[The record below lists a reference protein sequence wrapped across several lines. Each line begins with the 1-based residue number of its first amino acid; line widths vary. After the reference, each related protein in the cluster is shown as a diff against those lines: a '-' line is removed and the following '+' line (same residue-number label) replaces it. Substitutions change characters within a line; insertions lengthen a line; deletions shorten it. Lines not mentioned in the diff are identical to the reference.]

1 MKYTKIVLTT
11 LMAVALVA
19 TGYSQGGYKANTITL
34 KKEAFEQSLTN
45 AVAPNVMGYQYVLI
59 KDGRIVSEKFGG
71 KARNGKDGNLN
82 MTATTPINV
91 GSLQKF
97 ITGTAMIGMFENPP
111 TKADSM
117 YKKANLKQA
126 LDYPIWGEFPQVWLK
141 LIPKPGQVPG
151 KTVRYID
158 FRQLLQHRS
167 GFDDDYK
174 KDRTVVGFLSEGFN
188 PAQYDKREYSNINFV
203 MAGYLLPLL
212 ERHNLNYDL
221 DIATNN
227 MATAQ
232 ADEYVRNVLGKRMDE
247 ILTERIFS
255 KMTPKINPSCDAKNE
270 LKNTAAYGY
279 ASKTDTQGII
289 TSQIE
294 KKGHCSG
301 EGGYYFSARD
311 FANYVAHFSASN
323 LIVTK
328 EGRDMMFNDTMKDTN
343 DRIVWTSATNDSWM
357 NANFKMPAIASSNGI
372 TDGTKT
378 VLIRLP
384 QNHYLI
390 LFSNSNDMST
400 GQLFNAGV
408 AAFKAGMAHN
418 FNQD

>member
-1 MKYTKIVLTT
+1 MKYAKTT
-11 LMAVALVA
+11 LTMLLVLALFVTA
-19 TGYSQGGYKANTITL
+19 YSQGGYKAKTITL
-34 KKEAFEQSLTN
+34 NKTVFEQSLTG

-82 MTATTPINV
+82 MSATTPINI

-97 ITGTAMIGMFENPP
+97 ITGTAMINLMEKPSP
-111 TKADSM
+111 KADSR
-117 YKKANLKQA
+117 YKNAHLKQA
-126 LDYPIWGEFPQVWLK
+126 FDYPIWGEFPKVWLN
-141 LIPKPGQVPG
+141 LIPGPTQSG

-188 PAQYDKREYSNINFV
+188 PAQYDQREYSNINFV
-203 MAGYLLPLL
+203 LAGYLLPLL

-221 DIATNN
+221 DIATNG
-227 MATAQ
+227 MSTAQ
-232 ADEYVRNVLGKRMDE
+232 ADNYVRGVLGKRMDE
-247 ILTERIFS
+247 IFTERLFS

-279 ASKTDTQGII
+279 ASKTDTQGVIA
-289 TSQIE
+289 SQME

-301 EGGYYFSARD
+301 EGGYYMSARD
-311 FANYVAHFSASN
+311 FANYVAHFSASE
-323 LIVTK
+323 LIVSK
-328 EGRDMMFNDTMKDTN
+328 EAREWMFSDTMKNTN
-343 DRIVWTSATNDSWM
+343 DRVVWTSATSDSWM
-357 NANFKMPAIASSNGI
+357 NSKFKMPSIASSNGI

-390 LFSNSNDMST
+390 LFSNSNDLST

-418 FNQD
+418 FEDN

>member
-1 MKYTKIVLTT
+1 MKHTKIILAMLVLLALFATT
-11 LMAVALVA
+11 
-19 TGYSQGGYKANTITL
+19 YSQGSFQTKTTTF
-34 KKEAFEQSLTN
+34 KKDVFEQSLTN

-71 KARNGKDGNLN
+71 KARNGSDGNMN
-82 MTATTPINV
+82 MTAATPINI

-97 ITGTAMIGMFENPP
+97 ITGTALINLIEKPGPQ
-111 TKADSM
+111 TDSK
-117 YKKANLKQA
+117 YKNASLNQA
-126 LDYPIWGEFPQVWLK
+126 LGLPIWGEFPKVWLN
-141 LIPKPGQVPG
+141 LIPPPTQEGP
-151 KTVRYID
+151 TVRSID

-174 KDRTVVGFLSEGFN
+174 SNRTVVGYLSEGFSK
-188 PAQYDKREYSNINFV
+188 AQYDKREYANINFV
-203 MAGYLLPLL
+203 MTGYLLPLV

-221 DIATNN
+221 DIATGKK
-227 MATAQ
+227 ATAV
-232 ADEYVRNVLGKRMDE
+232 ADEEVRNQLGKRMDE
-247 ILTERIFS
+247 IFNERLFS

-279 ASKTDTQGII
+279 DSKNDTQGII

-311 FANYVAHFSASN
+311 FANYVAHFSTTE

-328 EGRDMMFNDTMKDTN
+328 AGRDLMFNDTMKDPN
-343 DRIVWTSATNDSWM
+343 DRLVWTSATSDSWM
-357 NANFKMPAIASSNGI
+357 STNFKMPFIASSNGI

-384 QNHYLI
+384 QNYYLI
-390 LFSNSNDMST
+390 LFSNSDDMST

-408 AAFKAGMAHN
+408 AAFKAGMANN
-418 FNQD
+418 FM

>member
-1 MKYTKIVLTT
+1 MRHTKIILATLL
-11 LMAVALVA
+11 LMALFA
-19 TGYSQGGYKANTITL
+19 TAFSQGGLQTKTIAL
-34 KKEAFEQSLTN
+34 NKNAFEQSLTT

-59 KDGRIVSEKFGG
+59 KDGKIVSEKFGG
-71 KARNGKDGNLN
+71 KARNGSDGNVD
-82 MTATTPINV
+82 MTATTPINI

-97 ITGTAMIGMFENPP
+97 ITGTAMINLFEKPAP
-111 TKADSM
+111 KSGF
-117 YKKANLKQA
+117 KSGGFKQNLDTA
-126 LDYPIWGEFPQVWLK
+126 IWGEFPKVWLN
-141 LIPKPGQVPG
+141 LIPGPTQAGN
-151 KTVRYID
+151 TVRSID

-174 KDRTVVGFLSEGFN
+174 KDRTVVGYLSEGFS
-188 PAQYDKREYSNINFV
+188 PAQYKVREYANINFV
-203 MAGYLLPLL
+203 MAGYLLPLI

-221 DIATNN
+221 DIETNN
-227 MATAQ
+227 FSTAK

-247 ILTERIFS
+247 IFTERLFS

-311 FANYVAHFSASN
+311 FANYVAHFSTSD

-328 EGRDMMFNDTMKDTN
+328 AGRDFMFNDTMKDTN
-343 DRIVWTSATNDSWM
+343 DRVVWTFASYSPWVKTNF
-357 NANFKMPAIASSNGI
+357 NMPAVAWSNGI

-378 VLIRLP
+378 VLLRLP
-384 QNHYLI
+384 LNYYLI
-390 LFSNSNDMST
+390 LFTNSNDLGTDKLYS
-400 GQLFNAGV
+400 AGL
-408 AAFKAGMAHN
+408 AAFRAGMEDSLN
-418 FNQD
+418 